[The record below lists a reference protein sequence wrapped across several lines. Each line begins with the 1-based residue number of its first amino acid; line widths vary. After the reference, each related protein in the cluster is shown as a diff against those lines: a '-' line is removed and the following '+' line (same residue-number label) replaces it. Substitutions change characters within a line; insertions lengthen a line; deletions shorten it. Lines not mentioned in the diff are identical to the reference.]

1 MADPI
6 PFPTDPAAERAE
18 RARRNGRHSRGPVSE
33 RGKARASR
41 NALRHGLTARV
52 HLLLD
57 RDDDADFAALAGSL
71 ESELAPQGALEGF
84 LVARLT
90 AAMWHTGRAERMEA
104 RAFGEGPDPDPDRL
118 RLAMRY
124 QGSTG
129 RELFRCLRSLHELR
143 RRPLARPAAPVS
155 AAADGSP
162 RADAAAAAPSAP
174 SAGLPS
180 IDRSRLSVAAWGG
193 ERGGPVPP
201 GFMALR
207 PVQGVGPRAWIYTQ
221 DRAFPGDVPLL
232 VYADGTVRSPEG
244 ELLEDIWSPRPMP
257 EPAPG
262 PPEPMP
268 EPAPGPPEPIS
279 ASRGPASAPLT
290 PEPPP
295 PAADDGSAEPFG
307 GLRHGMT
314 LEMLNGSVSSPPAEC
329 NPQRRN
335 EPSQPIE
342 KTREPIGTEGSA
354 TVPPSAVPGA
364 WERLWGLAPPDPE
377 PESLTAGSRRNRN
390 SLQLRRRL

>member
-6 PFPTDPAAERAE
+6 PFPVDPAAERTE
-18 RARRNGRHSRGPVSE
+18 RARRNGRRSRGPVSE

-71 ESELAPQGALEGF
+71 ERELAPQGALEGF

-129 RELFRCLRSLHELR
+129 RELFRCLRSIQELR
-143 RRPLARPAAPVS
+143 RRPLARPAAAVS
-155 AAADGSP
+155 TAADGSP
-162 RADAAAAAPSAP
+162 RADAAAATPSVL
-174 SAGLPS
+174 SADLPS
-180 IDRSRLSVAAWGG
+180 IDRSRLRVAAWGG
-193 ERGGPVPP
+193 ERAGPVPP

-207 PVQGVGPRAWIYTQ
+207 PVPGVGPRAWIYTQ
-221 DRAFPGDVPLL
+221 DRAFSGDVPLL

-244 ELLEDIWSPRPMP
+244 ELLEDIWSPRRRP
-257 EPAPG
+257 ETAPS

-268 EPAPGPPEPIS
+268 APGGSPLWPPAPEPRPI
-279 ASRGPASAPLT
+279 PADAT
-290 PEPPP
+290 
-295 PAADDGSAEPFG
+295 PAAPFG

-314 LEMLNGSVSSPPAEC
+314 LEMLNGSVTSPPAEYD
-329 NPQRRN
+329 PQRRN
-335 EPSQPIE
+335 EPSQSIE
-342 KTREPIGTEGSA
+342 KAREPIETLSPA
-354 TVPPSAVPGA
+354 TSRPIPPF
-364 WERLWGLAPPDPE
+364 PD
-377 PESLTAGSRRNRN
+377 
-390 SLQLRRRL
+390 